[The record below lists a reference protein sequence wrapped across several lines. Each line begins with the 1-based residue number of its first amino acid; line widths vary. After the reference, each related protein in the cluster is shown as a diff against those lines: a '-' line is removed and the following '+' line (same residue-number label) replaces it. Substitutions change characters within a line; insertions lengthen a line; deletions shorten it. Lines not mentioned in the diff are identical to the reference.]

1 MSKTIDVRSAR
12 IFDEITQQLQE
23 LRLGVRRQKEVADEA
38 IAELRKPLSMRRV
51 ELQEELEDMRRS
63 LCEADEEDEDTG
75 ARHDDVAAIERN
87 IRRQDQLLD
96 EAQRLEARHRA
107 HLEEFERSMEKRI
120 LASTLVISEKG
131 QALAAYVQIQAD
143 GPAVSAGL
151 ALGSAVSSPA
161 PDELPAPGSPL
172 ARLDKYRQS
181 CTNEGLPEGFVWVDL
196 TTLPD
201 ACFVHDETSF
211 KKVRKSTMRRG
222 VSLLFSEII
231 PELRRSPDAGAEY
244 FARLDRER
252 GTDYDG
258 NGFVHPESLHVVW
271 QAFLDDR
278 LNNDNV
284 IRISTIHEDG
294 RVDLYSGRHRL
305 AVAREL
311 GQRFMPV
318 RIGTDRR

>member
-23 LRLGVRRQKEVADEA
+23 IRLGMRRQKE
-38 IAELRKPLSMRRV
+38 IAGETIVELRKPLTMRRV

-63 LCEADEEDEDTG
+63 LNQADEGDEVSG

-87 IRRQDQLLD
+87 IRRLDQLLD
-96 EAQRLEARHRA
+96 EAQRLEARHQA
-107 HLEEFERSMEKRI
+107 HLEEFERNMERRI

-131 QALAAYVQIQAD
+131 QALAAYVQIQPD
-143 GPAVSAGL
+143 GTGVPVGSS
-151 ALGSAVSSPA
+151 LGGAISSPA

-172 ARLDKYRQS
+172 ARLEQYRQS
-181 CTNEGLPEGFVWVDL
+181 CTNEGLPDGFVWVDL

-201 ACFVHDETSF
+201 ACFVHDEASF
-211 KKVRKSTMRRG
+211 KKVRKSTMQRG
-222 VSLLFSEII
+222 VNLLFSEII
-231 PELRRSPDAGAEY
+231 PELRRSPAAGAEH
-244 FARLDRER
+244 FSRLDREG
-252 GTDYDG
+252 GTDYDR
-258 NGFVHPESLHVVW
+258 NGFVHPDSLLVVW
-271 QAFLDDR
+271 QAFLDERPNSDS
-278 LNNDNV
+278 V
-284 IRISTIHEDG
+284 IRISTVHEDG

-318 RIGTDRR
+318 KIGTDQK